1 MKNINLKKRKDNML
15 ISTIVTVSFF
25 ILNALLFLGIRLL
38 KISLLPKIILFAIL
52 LLYTL
57 FILPKLLLK
66 LQDLIYNYLCKEI
79 DIIEKN
85 LSPKFIPIYLDTSV
99 ITDSALLLNTQR
111 EYFARLDND
120 GAIIIKIENDDCNRG
135 FIEKTYDYSLFL
147 SLFRFKN

>member
-15 ISTIVTVSFF
+15 IATIVTVSFF

-38 KISLLPKIILFAIL
+38 KISLIPKIILFAIL
-52 LLYTL
+52 LVYTI
-57 FILPKLLLK
+57 FILPRFLLK
-66 LQDLIYNYLCKEI
+66 IQDLMYNYLCKNI

-85 LSPKFIPIYLDTSV
+85 LSSNYVPIFLNTNV
-99 ITDSALLLNTQR
+99 IKDSALILHAHR
-111 EYFARLDND
+111 KYFARLDND